1 VRTRLLAIALVVLL
15 AAGLGTLVLR
25 GGGGEEARA
34 PLGDAD
40 RRLAPARGDSERVA
54 DPLAYDPEER
64 EAFEARAAAGLSHV
78 LYAKSPGGAI
88 ATAARVARWRE
99 LVEAAVADTD
109 VVSADELEAIVF
121 LESAGRP
128 DAMAGGTE
136 GAVGLTQILAQ
147 TGRDLLGM
155 RVDEAL
161 SARLTRGI
169 RRGRAVA
176 RREARRRE
184 VDERYDPAEALAATV
199 RYLEFAEGELGREDL
214 AIVSYHM
221 GVGNLQSALA
231 AFGAGEPIA
240 YARLFFDSTPLR
252 HARAWSVLASLGDD
266 SSTYLWRVRAA
277 QEIMRLSREDPGEL
291 ARRAALHGR
300 KGSAE
305 EVLHPEGSTP
315 SYGDPTAISRAIT
328 TGELAAL
335 DARALRA
342 TAGLRLDPDIGE
354 LVPLGRRA
362 PYRALRPEALA
373 VLRVIGT
380 GTREISGD
388 APLTVTSTVRDR
400 RYQRLL
406 LRDGNPEAT
415 RGYSLHTTG
424 FAFDIARR
432 YRSRAQAQAFQF
444 LLDRLQA
451 LDLIAWVREP
461 GAIHVT
467 VGPRAAELL
476 PG

>member
-1 VRTRLLAIALVVLL
+1 MRTRLLAIALVVLL

-40 RRLAPARGDSERVA
+40 RRLAPARGESERVA

-221 GVGNLQSALA
+221 GVGNLQNALA
-231 AFGAGEPIA
+231 AFGADEPIA

-291 ARRAALHGR
+291 
-300 KGSAE
+300 
-305 EVLHPEGSTP
+305 T
-315 SYGDPTAISRAIT
+315 
-328 TGELAAL
+328 AL

-342 TAGLRLDPDIGE
+342 TAGLRLDADIGE